1 VLIGEPVA
9 TVFPGTLRTENPADL
24 AAIFEPTVG
33 VAVLRRRPCP
43 EIRSFLD
50 SATFRRFATGM
61 STVLRPGD
69 GGIQAFLPDA
79 PGRGA
84 LDADVSALGELYA
97 DLVGCPRIGVRLEV
111 LERAMCPL
119 FHSDRVALRLLCT
132 YRGPVTQWLDAAG
145 LIDQAAPFDVVLLK
159 GDEWP
164 DRGGGVRHRSPE
176 VAPREA
182 PRVLLAID
190 AVW

>member
-1 VLIGEPVA
+1 MLTGEPVA
-9 TVFPGTLRTENPADL
+9 TVFPGTLRTDNPAEL
-24 AAIFEPTVG
+24 AAIFEPAVG

-43 EIRSFLD
+43 AIRSFLD
-50 SATFRRFATGM
+50 SASFRRAATGL

-69 GGIQAFLPDA
+69 GGIEAFLPDA
-79 PGRGA
+79 PGREA
-84 LDADVSALGELYA
+84 LEADVAALGELYA

-111 LERAMCPL
+111 LDRAMCPL

-132 YRGPVTQWLDAAG
+132 YRGPGTRWLDALG
-145 LIDQAAPFDVVLLK
+145 RIDEAAPFDVALLK
-159 GDEWP
+159 GDDWP
-164 DRGGGVRHRSPE
+164 ARGGGVRHRSPE
-176 VAPREA
+176 VAPHEA